1 MALSNVTRMFRFI
14 FKNKK
19 FCNNRLT
26 KIRQIN
32 VKRYLLPILALSVFL
47 SISVKAED
55 TIIKTYIVAGQSNAE
70 GYGLGF
76 GDLFSGTLLPNQNLA
91 DLGRSDLAT
100 EQTSAYIFRGG
111 NDSGL
116 GEWKN
121 MASGFGNWNGN
132 RFGPELSFSEQF
144 KANTGA
150 PVAIIKYSPGGT
162 SLYTDWDS
170 SLATINRY
178 DYFIDTVNNA
188 KAAAASRGWSL
199 EIGGVLWMQGESDT
213 FGTDAPAAYEQNLGN
228 FIAKVR
234 ADLNLPDLGFHI
246 GEIADSTVWPARQ
259 QIWDAQASIVA
270 TDSNAYLVN
279 GKDLELFTNDG
290 GGSNGIHYSTAGTLL
305 LGERFAS
312 SVASTQT
319 VSAYPVSTPDAASTD
334 KNKPLVI
341 DVLAN
346 DTGSDLTITEVNSW
360 SKKGG
365 TIKIV
370 DGKAIY
376 TPKQNFIGEDSFW
389 YAFSDYLGRTNS
401 AKVTID
407 VTNPPIGAYPEG
419 NPDSAITVI
428 GQTIIIDVLAND
440 TGTGLTIDSINP
452 WSLRAG
458 TVVITDNKLSYTPGQ
473 NFNGEDKI
481 WYVFE
486 DSQGRTNSAEVTI
499 DVLTNAPYPV
509 AVTEAVEVKRN
520 TATVFDAL
528 TNDIGV
534 GLSITEVNAYSV
546 HGGSVTIINGKL
558 NYTPK
563 LNYTGNDSFWYA
575 IKDYSGRTNSIKVTV
590 TISN

>member
-1 MALSNVTRMFRFI
+1 M
-14 FKNKK
+14 
-19 FCNNRLT
+19 
-26 KIRQIN
+26 
-32 VKRYLLPILALSVFL
+32 ALSVFL

-55 TIIKTYIVAGQSNAE
+55 TVIKTYIVAGQSNAE

-76 GDLFSGTLLPNQNLA
+76 GDLFSGTLLPNKNLT
-91 DLGRSDLAT
+91 DLGRSNLIT
-100 EQTSAYIFRGG
+100 EQTSAYIFKGDD
-111 NDSGL
+111 DSGL
-116 GEWKN
+116 GEWNN
-121 MASGFGNWNGN
+121 MAPGFGNWNGV
-132 RFGPELSFSEQF
+132 RFGPELSFSKQF
-144 KANTGA
+144 QADSGA

-162 SLYTDWDS
+162 SLFTDWDS

-188 KAAAASRGWSL
+188 KTAAASRGWSL
-199 EIGGVLWMQGESDT
+199 EISGVLWMQGESDS
-213 FGTDAPAAYEQNLGN
+213 FGTVAPAAYEQNLSN
-228 FIAKVR
+228 FITQVR
-234 ADLNLPDLGFHI
+234 NDLSLPNLDFHI

-290 GGSNGIHYSTAGTLL
+290 GGSNAVHYSTAGTLL

-319 VSAYPVSTPDAASTD
+319 VAAYPVSTPDTVSTE
-334 KNKPLVI
+334 KNKPLAI
-341 DVLAN
+341 DVLEN

-360 SKKGG
+360 SAKGG
-365 TIKIV
+365 TIEVV
-370 DGKAIY
+370 DGKALY
-376 TPKQNFIGEDSFW
+376 TPKLDYIGEDTFW

-407 VTNPPIGAYPEG
+407 VTNPSTDAYPEG

-428 GQTIIIDVLAND
+428 GQAIIIDVLAND
-440 TGTGLTIDSINP
+440 TGTSLSLVDVNP
-452 WSLRAG
+452 WSLRG
-458 TVVITDNKLSYTPGQ
+458 GKVLLTDNKLNYTPGQ
-473 NFNGEDKI
+473 NFTGEDKI

-499 DVLTNAPYPV
+499 DVSINAPYPV
-509 AVTEAVEVKRN
+509 AITEAVEVTTN
-520 TATVFDAL
+520 TAKVFDAL
-528 TNDIGV
+528 ANDIGV

-546 HGGSVTIINGKL
+546 NGGKVAIVDGKL

-563 LNYTGNDSFWYA
+563 PSYTGNDSFWYA
-575 IKDYSGRTNSIKVTV
+575 IEDFSGRTNSIKVTV